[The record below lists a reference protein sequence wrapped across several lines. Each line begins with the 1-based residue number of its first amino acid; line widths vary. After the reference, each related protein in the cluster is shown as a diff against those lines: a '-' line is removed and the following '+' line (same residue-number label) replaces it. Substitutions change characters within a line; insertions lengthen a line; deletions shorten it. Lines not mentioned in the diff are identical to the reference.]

1 MTFIRVTRLNN
12 GNRVD
17 LNSAQIISVEQLNG
31 EGKGSLIQ
39 AADNLNFEVKESA
52 RQIRA
57 FIKKAQGQFE
67 DTVVTVDVPD
77 LPLNIPGLLGQGS

>member
-1 MTFIRVTRLNN
+1 MTFIRVTRLSN

-67 DTVVTVDVPD
+67 DVAVTVDGPD
-77 LPLNIPGLLGQGS
+77 LPLSIPGLLGQGS